1 METKFFVVE
10 AYRYKA
16 SGNWEYKMDGMYGS
30 LTQAKSIF
38 HARCSA
44 IIKDTND
51 FCMVM
56 LYDNW
61 GNRIEID
68 VVDTS
73 DPSESVLEEETEE

>member
-16 SGNWEYKMDGMYGS
+16 SGNWEYKMNGMYDS
-30 LTQAKSIF
+30 LKQAKSIF

-73 DPSESVLEEETEE
+73 EAPEPEPVEE